1 MATIAEPTVDQ
12 QKARP
17 RRRAEVRRTPGQ
29 RLGDGLL
36 WAWTIAALFFLVA
49 PLFVIVPLSFNAGS
63 FLSFPMPG
71 WSWRWYDELWH
82 TAVWWDSF
90 RHSLI
95 VGVGATAIATVLG
108 ITAAVGLSMA
118 TFRGK
123 NLLMALLIS
132 PLIVPLIIVAAG
144 TYFYFVPLGLAN
156 SLLGLTLVHAALGA
170 PFVLI
175 TVSATLVGFDRNL
188 VRAGAGLGAP
198 PLTVFFKITMPL
210 IAPGMIAGALFAF
223 ITSFDELVVA
233 MFLTGPGQRTLP
245 RQMFDGIRENLSPT
259 ILAVAT
265 LLILFSVA
273 LLTTMELLRRR
284 NVKLRGIRE

>member
-1 MATIAEPTVDQ
+1 VA
-12 QKARP
+12 
-17 RRRAEVRRTPGQ
+17 TPG
-29 RLGDGLL
+29 RRIGLGDGLL
-36 WAWTIAALFFLVA
+36 WAWTIGALFFLVA
-49 PLFVIVPLSFNAGS
+49 PLFVIVPLSFNAGA

-71 WSWRWYDELWH
+71 WSVRWYQELWS
-82 TAVWWDSF
+82 TPIWWLSF

-108 ITAAVGLSMA
+108 TLAAVGLSMA
-118 TFRGK
+118 RFRGK
-123 NLLMALLIS
+123 DLLMALLIS

-175 TVSATLVGFDRNL
+175 TVSATLVGFDQNL
-188 VRAGAGLGAP
+188 VRAGASLGAP
-198 PLTVFFKITMPL
+198 PALVFWKVTMPL
-210 IAPGMIAGALFAF
+210 IAPGMVAGALFAF

-259 ILAVAT
+259 ILAAAT
-265 LLILFSVA
+265 LLILFSIL

-284 NVKLRGIRE
+284 SVKLRGIRE